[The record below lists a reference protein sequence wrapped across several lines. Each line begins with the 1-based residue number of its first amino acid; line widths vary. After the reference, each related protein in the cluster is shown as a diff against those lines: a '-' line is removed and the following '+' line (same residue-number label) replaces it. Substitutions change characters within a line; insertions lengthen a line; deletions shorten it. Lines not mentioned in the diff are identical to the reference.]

1 MPPSITPNTTSA
13 RSGMAAAKIS
23 ARCASMVNAMI
34 MAPNTMMGERSVSR
48 SVMLIPDWI
57 WLMSLVMRVIMAAVP
72 TRSVWA

>member
-1 MPPSITPNTTSA
+1 
-13 RSGMAAAKIS
+13 
-23 ARCASMVNAMI
+23 MVNAMI